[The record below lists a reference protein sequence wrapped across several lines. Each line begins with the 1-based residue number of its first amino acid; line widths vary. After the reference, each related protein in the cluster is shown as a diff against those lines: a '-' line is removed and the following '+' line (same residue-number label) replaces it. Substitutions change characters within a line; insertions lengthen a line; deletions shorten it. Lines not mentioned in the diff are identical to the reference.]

1 MRVHDIPACAL
12 ARLGWLSA
20 LLVVVSAPSWA
31 QTAAEPR
38 PVIGD
43 RAAAES
49 DMDLAKQ
56 LQNPVGDLIS
66 FPIQTNLNFGHG
78 PHRGTQYVVNLQP
91 VIPFHINEDWNI
103 ITRTILPMVWN
114 PSLSPLPT
122 VPAGTAPASFTAFL
136 SLTHDINGW
145 LWGAGPVVQ
154 VPTITSAT
162 LGSNVWGAG
171 PSAVAVWSGGPWVA
185 GLLVNNIWSLGG
197 TPGPAGTSYSS
208 FLANPFATYNF
219 DDGWYLSS
227 SPNITANWQY
237 RGTKWTVP
245 VGGGFGRIFRIGAL
259 PVDLSISTYYNIVK
273 PTIGGRWQLSTTLT
287 FVF

>member
-12 ARLGWLSA
+12 ARLGRLSA

-78 PHRGTQYVVNLQP
+78 PHRGTQDVVNLQP

-171 PSAVAVWSGGPWVA
+171 PSAVAVWSAARGSPACWSTTSGRSAARPELRAPATAAFSPIPSRPRSSTTGGI
-185 GLLVNNIWSLGG
+185 LV
-197 TPGPAGTSYSS
+197 
-208 FLANPFATYNF
+208 LAEH
-219 DDGWYLSS
+219 
-227 SPNITANWQY
+227 Y
-237 RGTKWTVP
+237 RQLAVSRDKWTVP
-245 VGGGFGRIFRIGAL
+245 VGGGFGRIFRIGVF

-273 PTIGGRWQLSTTLT
+273 LIIGGRWQLSTTLT